1 MLPNLSKNML
11 LGSPDARLISIYLN
25 SFDRCIY
32 EMTIYVSTIICFYIL
47 IHVSLDGCVELGFDW
62 LTKVCRNMYS
72 IVLLRERKLISLQQ
86 MISKISTKSHL
97 WLRYP
102 FVFLHFQRIS
112 TPRCVSRWMI
122 ATTNHVTPTS
132 L

>member
-47 IHVSLDGCVELGFDW
+47 IHVSLDGCVELGFD
-62 LTKVCRNMYS
+62 
-72 IVLLRERKLISLQQ
+72 
-86 MISKISTKSHL
+86 
-97 WLRYP
+97 
-102 FVFLHFQRIS
+102 
-112 TPRCVSRWMI
+112 
-122 ATTNHVTPTS
+122 
-132 L
+132 